1 MAQANEKCTAL
12 QAETVGDALLA
23 APVDSQR
30 RVRET
35 IERARTPKPKA
46 GGFVA
51 MLPAIA
57 AMFGFRAG

>member
-1 MAQANEKCTAL
+1 MAQANEKCTRL

-35 IERARTPKPKA
+35 IERARTPKPKT
-46 GGFVA
+46 GFVA